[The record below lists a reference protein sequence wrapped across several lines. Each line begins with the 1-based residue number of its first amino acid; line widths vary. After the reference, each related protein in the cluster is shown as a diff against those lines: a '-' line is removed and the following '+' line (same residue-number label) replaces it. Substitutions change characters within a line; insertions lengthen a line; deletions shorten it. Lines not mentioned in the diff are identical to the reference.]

1 MRAVQP
7 IAISA
12 AAIAAFLIATVP
24 LRCAAAEASPDSQR
38 RFDIAQTSMGVP
50 DAAPVHPAPS
60 LSTPSSPR
68 LCNGQSVEQRIL
80 YEDNFTSSSG
90 NWERAD
96 GVRIGDGRMDI
107 TLGTDS
113 MVRTVLNRRRL
124 AGPGGD
130 FCVRFKLAE
139 PDPDNGSSGSIV
151 FWAQDEENGFTVDF
165 WSNGALNFGRSTN
178 GTWTELLAMDDS
190 QSAWKGNDDVTE
202 LRVVAGNG
210 LLKIWLNGALTKST
224 ELASPQG
231 NFRFGVYVEMDK
243 EPAAPKHFQFTYF
256 NVLEIYSSLGR

>member
-12 AAIAAFLIATVP
+12 AAIAVFLIATVP

-50 DAAPVHPAPS
+50 GAAPVNPAPS
-60 LSTPSSPR
+60 MAAPSSPR
-68 LCNGQSVEQRIL
+68 LCNGQSIDQRIL

-90 NWERAD
+90 NWEQAD

-107 TLGTDS
+107 TLGVDSTD
-113 MVRTVLNRRRL
+113 RTVLNKRRL

-139 PDPDNGSSGSIV
+139 PEPDNGSAGSIV
-151 FWAQDEENGFTVDF
+151 FWAQDEENEFTVDF
-165 WSNGALNFGRSTN
+165 WSNGALRFGRSTN
-178 GTWTELLAMDDS
+178 GTWTELLSMDDS
-190 QSAWKGNDDVTE
+190 RSAWKGHDDITE
-202 LRVVAGNG
+202 LRVAAGNG
-210 LLKIWLNGALTKST
+210 QLKIWLNGALTKST
-224 ELASPQG
+224 ELVSPGG

-256 NVLEIYSSLGR
+256 NVLEIHGSSGR

>member
-1 MRAVQP
+1 MNRAIQP

-24 LRCAAAEASPDSQR
+24 PRCAAADSQR
-38 RFDIAQTSMGVP
+38 RFDVAQTSMGAP
-50 DAAPVHPAPS
+50 DAAPARPAPS
-60 LSTPSSPR
+60 LPAPSTPR

-80 YEDNFTSSSG
+80 YEDNFTGSSG

-96 GVRIGDGRMDI
+96 GVSIGDGRMDI

-113 MVRTVLNRRRL
+113 LARTVLNRRRL
-124 AGPGGD
+124 AGPAGD

-139 PDPDNGSSGSIV
+139 PDPDNGSSGSLV
-151 FWAQDEENGFTVDF
+151 FWAQDEDNAFTVDF
-165 WSNGALNFGRSTN
+165 WSNGALSFGRSTN
-178 GTWTELLAMDDS
+178 GTWTELLKMDDS
-190 QSAWKGNDDVTE
+190 QNEWKGPDDVTE

-224 ELASPQG
+224 ELASPRA

-243 EPAAPKHFQFTYF
+243 EPAAPKHFQFTYL
-256 NVLEIYSSLGR
+256 NVLEIYGALGR